1 MPWWARTLVTCIFDM
16 KPQDYYNITD
26 DEILSGYKMQNI
38 MFSLPT
44 MFCLY
49 FFLLAYKF
57 NYSVHTV
64 GYVNVIR
71 TSDCNVIRTPDFN
84 VIRTGCFNV
93 IRIGCFN
100 VIRTPDFNVG
110 RTGSFNVG
118 RIALEG
124 QHNIG

>member
-1 MPWWARTLVTCIFDM
+1 M

-84 VIRTGCFNV
+84 V
-93 IRIGCFN
+93 
-100 VIRTPDFNVG
+100 G
-110 RTGSFNVG
+110 RTGSFNVV